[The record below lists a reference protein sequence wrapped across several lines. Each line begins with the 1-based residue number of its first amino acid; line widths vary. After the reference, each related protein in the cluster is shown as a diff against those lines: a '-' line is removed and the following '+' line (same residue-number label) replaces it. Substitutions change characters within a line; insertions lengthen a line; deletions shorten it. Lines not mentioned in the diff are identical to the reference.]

1 MLFFLLIDVRI
12 VSREVDVYDFIKRS
26 INSWDK
32 VL

>member
-1 MLFFLLIDVRI
+1 MFFFLLIDVCI

-26 INSWDK
+26 INGWDK